1 MSQPGADF
9 GLPDYFEAEA
19 LGQPGQRRF
28 RLIAQKGFRT
38 AALWLERTDVETL
51 GQALRQVFADLTGSE
66 ILRVEGGQDLPPA
79 PPPRADF
86 PSEPDVEFQV
96 GRWAIG
102 VDETNGLIAFLAAS
116 LDDAMASIE
125 EDELVPEF
133 RVLLT
138 HEAADAFAERAESV
152 VASGR
157 PRCPLCG
164 TALNTLDQP
173 HTCIK
178 QNGHRHIE
186 A

>member
-28 RLIAQKGFRT
+28 RLIARKGFRT
-38 AALWLERTDVETL
+38 ASLWLERTDVEML
-51 GQALRQVFADLTGSE
+51 AQALRQVLADLTSSE
-66 ILRVEGGQDLPPA
+66 VLRIEGGQDLPPA

-102 VDETNGLIAFLAAS
+102 VDETNNLIAFLAAS
-116 LDDAMASIE
+116 LNESLESIA
-125 EDELVPEF
+125 EDELVPAF

-138 HEAADAFAERAESV
+138 NETADTFAELAESV
-152 VASGR
+152 VAAGR

-164 TALNTLDQP
+164 TALKTLAEP

-178 QNGHRHIE
+178 QNGHHHIE

>member
-1 MSQPGADF
+1 MSEPVADF
-9 GLPDYFEAEA
+9 GLPDFFEAEA

-28 RLIAQKGFRT
+28 RLIARKGFRT
-38 AALWLERTDVETL
+38 ASLWLERADVEML
-51 GQALRQVFADLTGSE
+51 CQALRQVLADLTGSE
-66 ILRVEGGQDLPPA
+66 VLRVEGGQDLPPA

-102 VDETNGLIAFLAAS
+102 VDETNELIAFLAAS
-116 LDDAMASIE
+116 LDESMESVE
-125 EDELVPEF
+125 EELVPQF

-138 HEAADAFAERAESV
+138 QEAADAFAELAESV
-152 VASGR
+152 VAAGR

-164 TALNTLDQP
+164 TALKTLDEP

-178 QNGHRHIE
+178 QNGHHHIE
-186 A
+186 V